1 MEGLKSTRENEIIF
15 GKVIKGRN
23 LFTPYSLAYYRPKPD
38 IIVELSTEND
48 SQGNVNGFGFKGKYG
63 VTVIRMKDGNWER
76 DIASDKLCYSYK
88 EAKEYIKSLGDKENE
103 V

>member
-1 MEGLKSTRENEIIF
+1 MEGLESTRENEIIF
-15 GKVIKGRN
+15 GKVIRGAN
-23 LFTPYSLAYYRPKPD
+23 WFTPYSLGYYRPRPD

-76 DIASDKLCYSYK
+76 DITSDKLCNNYE
-88 EAKEYIKSLGDKENE
+88 EAKEYIKSFGNNG
-103 V
+103 